1 MGEPLELVVFFMDE
15 QKYALR
21 LAVVERVVR
30 IVEIVRLPKA
40 PKIILGVINIQG
52 RIIPVVNIRQ
62 RFDLPERDIALNDQ
76 LIIANTEKRTVALIV
91 DAVDGVMEFP
101 DLKVTSPDQI
111 LPSMEYIAGVIK
123 MENGLILVHDIN
135 RFLSLEEEQRL
146 EDVLTSKH
154 IE

>member
-1 MGEPLELVVFFMDE
+1 MGEPLKLVVFSLNE

-30 IVEIVRLPKA
+30 IVEIIRLPKA
-40 PKIILGVINIQG
+40 PEIILGVINIQG
-52 RIIPVVNIRQ
+52 RIIPVVNVCR
-62 RFDLPERDIALNDQ
+62 RFGLPERDTDLNDQ
-76 LIIANTEKRTVALIV
+76 LIIANTEKRTVALVV

-101 DLKVTSPDQI
+101 DQKVTSPDQI

-123 MENGLILVHDIN
+123 MENGLILVHDID

-146 EDVLTSKH
+146 EDVLESKY
-154 IE
+154 IG